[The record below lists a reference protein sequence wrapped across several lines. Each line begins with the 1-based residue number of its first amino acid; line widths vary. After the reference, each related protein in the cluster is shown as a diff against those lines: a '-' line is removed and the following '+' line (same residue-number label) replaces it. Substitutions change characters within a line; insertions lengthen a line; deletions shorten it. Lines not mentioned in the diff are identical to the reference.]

1 MQTKQFRLLLVEWW
15 LRLKEIYVVEYS
27 KKSRGFKSMIQK
39 YQIWNWKILK
49 VGGSDLRNQSCS
61 SKKSQYC
68 IENSPL
74 LKQIVQVYARAI
86 IKRLGW
92 LHLIHLYDLCPFK
105 IGWPVLT
112 QIHLTHVNKCK
123 IYST

>member
-1 MQTKQFRLLLVEWW
+1 M
-15 LRLKEIYVVEYS
+15 IEYS

-74 LKQIVQVYARAI
+74 LKQIVQVYAHAI

-92 LHLIHLYDLCPFK
+92 LHLIHLYDFALLK
-105 IGWPVLT
+105 
-112 QIHLTHVNKCK
+112 
-123 IYST
+123 